1 MFMNKNLRINKVLE
15 VIDTLNDL
23 YDGISKGSR
32 FEYRLENN
40 SIFVNGL
47 SDDLAHL
54 YLLLHS
60 GVANVCVYLEQGS
73 KGMELEIMVLQ

>member
-1 MFMNKNLRINKVLE
+1 MNKNQRIARVLYL
-15 VIDTLNDL
+15 INTLNDL
-23 YDGISKGSR
+23 WDGISKRAR
-32 FEYRLENN
+32 FEYRLESN

-60 GVANVCVYLEQGS
+60 GVENVCVYLQHGS
-73 KGMELEIMVLQ
+73 KGIELEIMVLQ

>member
-1 MFMNKNLRINKVLE
+1 MNKNLRINKVLE

-23 YDGISKGSR
+23 HVGISKRAR
-32 FEYRLENN
+32 FEYRLERN

-54 YLLLHS
+54 YLLLHNS
-60 GVANVCVYLEQGS
+60 VANVCVYLKYGS

>member
-1 MFMNKNLRINKVLE
+1 MNKNLRINKVLE

-23 YDGISKGSR
+23 NGDISKGSR
-32 FEYRLENN
+32 FNYRLVNN

-54 YLLLHS
+54 YLLLHC
-60 GVANVCVYLEQGS
+60 GVAHVCVYLDRGS

>member
-1 MFMNKNLRINKVLE
+1 MNKNLRINKVLE

-23 YDGISKGSR
+23 NVGISKRVR
-32 FEYRLENN
+32 FEYRLERS

-60 GVANVCVYLEQGS
+60 GVANVCVYLQQGS
-73 KGMELEIMVLQ
+73 KGMELEILVLQ

>member
-1 MFMNKNLRINKVLE
+1 MNKNLRIAKVVEL
-15 VIDTLNDL
+15 IATLNNL
-23 YDGISKGSR
+23 NGGISKGSR

-60 GVANVCVYLEQGS
+60 GVAHVCVYLDRGS

>member
-1 MFMNKNLRINKVLE
+1 MNKVLE
-15 VIDTLNDL
+15 LIDTLNDL
-23 YDGISKGSR
+23 NDGICQRMR
-32 FEYRLENN
+32 FEYRLVSN

-54 YLLLHS
+54 YLLLHN
-60 GVANVCVYLEQGS
+60 GVANVCVYLQFGS